1 MIVELESVTSA
12 NEIAQGEGITW
23 GLAESPFGWCSLGW
37 TSRGISH
44 LAFHDSSDGEPEALR
59 KRWPLAVFRRNDD
72 AARTEILKILRD
84 SGIHRVVVAGTPF
97 QIQVWEHLIRIPK
110 GSVSSY
116 SDLATAI
123 GSPRAVRA
131 VGSACGANPVA
142 WVIPCHRAVRVD
154 RKLGGYRWGLDRK
167 AAMLESE
174 CD

>member
-1 MIVELESVTSA
+1 MIVKLESVTSLD
-12 NEIAQGEGITW
+12 EITQGEKISW

-44 LAFHDSSDGEPEALR
+44 LAFHDSPDEEPEALW
-59 KRWPLAVFRRNDD
+59 KRWPLATFRRNDD
-72 AARTEILKILRD
+72 AARTEILKILRG
-84 SGIHRVVVAGTPF
+84 SGIHCVVVAGTPF

-110 GSVSSY
+110 GTVCSY

-142 WVIPCHRAVRVD
+142 WVIPCHRAVRAD

-167 AAMLESE
+167 SAMLESE
-174 CD
+174 SE